1 VEGRD
6 AGSGFDVHGYAG
18 RGFEAGTDLSGTRM
32 QGADFGNARMLGAD
46 ISSAHF
52 QLSVLA
58 RLDLENGGD
67 WKVPR
72 KTIQDTV
79 PKGRIQDTALKRLKD
94 AEGREKKV
102 KERKEQKGFFSHLK
116 TDVTGA
122 YCDKTSEFLGCTT
135 PHKKILFI
143 RERGECLAGEPAC
156 SDKYAARA
164 LISRHLE
171 NDPTKPENIVV
182 LLTGHSLSKALKNS
196 TCPEVLSAFNTWPDL
211 RAKVERWTTPDVA
224 QLAKEAEEGLK

>member
-1 VEGRD
+1 
-6 AGSGFDVHGYAG
+6 
-18 RGFEAGTDLSGTRM
+18 
-32 QGADFGNARMLGAD
+32 MLGAD

-67 WKVPR
+67 WKVLR

-79 PKGRIQDTALKRLKD
+79 QNGRIQDAALKRLKD

-135 PHKKILFI
+135 PHKK
-143 RERGECLAGEPAC
+143 
-156 SDKYAARA
+156 
-164 LISRHLE
+164 
-171 NDPTKPENIVV
+171 NIVYQ
-182 LLTGHSLSKALKNS
+182 GAGRI
-196 TCPEVLSAFNTWPDL
+196 FGG
-211 RAKVERWTTPDVA
+211 RARL
-224 QLAKEAEEGLK
+224 QR

>member
-1 VEGRD
+1 
-6 AGSGFDVHGYAG
+6 
-18 RGFEAGTDLSGTRM
+18 M

-79 PKGRIQDTALKRLKD
+79 PKGRIQDAALKRLKD

-135 PHKKILFI
+135 PHKKISFI
-143 RERGECLAGEPAC
+143 RERGEYLAGEPAC
-156 SDKYAARA
+156 SDKYAAA
-164 LISRHLE
+164 
-171 NDPTKPENIVV
+171 P
-182 LLTGHSLSKALKNS
+182 
-196 TCPEVLSAFNTWPDL
+196 
-211 RAKVERWTTPDVA
+211 
-224 QLAKEAEEGLK
+224 